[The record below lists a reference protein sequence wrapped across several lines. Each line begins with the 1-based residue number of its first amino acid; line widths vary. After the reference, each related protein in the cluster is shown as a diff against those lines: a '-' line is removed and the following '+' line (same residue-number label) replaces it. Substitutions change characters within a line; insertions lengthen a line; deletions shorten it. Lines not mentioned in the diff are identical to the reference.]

1 MADQR
6 VLMIESPCHISVDT
20 GRIVFRKIDG
30 AQRMELASDLAVL
43 CLHHEQI
50 TISHHALRVLG
61 QSDCAVI
68 ITDGQH
74 MPSAVL
80 HPLSQQ
86 ASSVA
91 NTRLMQQI
99 ALLQHKGRQ
108 ALIWQQLVTA
118 KVHNGGAVLRQLGLN
133 GAVRM
138 ERLAQQVQP
147 DDATHIEGQAAKH
160 FWQCWFTHPR
170 LAEHGQKRQKQDATD
185 PVNAR
190 LNYAY
195 AMLRT
200 SIARELIASGLNP
213 SLGVGHH
220 NQGNPFNLADDF
232 IEPYRCIAEWAV
244 AQLTDIDQPFTGN
257 AKQNLLKALW
267 CDLILT
273 HDDNNRYRLAQA
285 ITQTVRSYCQVLEMT
300 QHAVKLKLP
309 KDWFTS

>member
-20 GRIVFRKIDG
+20 GRILFKKPDG
-30 AQRMELASDLAVL
+30 AQRTELASDLAVV

-50 TISHHALRVLG
+50 TVSHHALRALS

-68 ITDGQH
+68 ITDAQH
-74 MPSAVL
+74 MPSGIL

-91 NTRLMQQI
+91 NTRLSQQI
-99 ALLQHKGRQ
+99 ALLQTPERQ
-108 ALIWQQLVTA
+108 GLIWQQLITS
-118 KVHNGGAVLRQLGLN
+118 KINNGGTVLRQLGLN
-133 GAVRM
+133 GAIRM
-138 ERLAQQVQP
+138 ERLAQQVRP

-160 FWQCWFTHPR
+160 FWQCWFAHPN
-170 LAEHGQKRQKQDATD
+170 LNAHGQKRHKQDAPD

-195 AMLRT
+195 AILRAMI
-200 SIARELIASGLNP
+200 SRELISAGLNP

-244 AQLTDIDQPFTGN
+244 AQLADIDQPFIGA

-267 CDLILT
+267 CDMRFT
-273 HDDNNRYRLAQA
+273 NDDTNQYRLAQA
-285 ITQTVRSYCQVLEMT
+285 ITQTVQS
-300 QHAVKLKLP
+300 
-309 KDWFTS
+309 